1 MGAFGKLMAITF
13 AGLLAKPFSTWKAF
27 EKGLIDEK
35 GNIVRKPENQP
46 ERDTLSGIKNFV
58 RKMKR
63 LLIKVVP
70 DSRLLGI
77 LVAAFLLKR
86 ESEEGLT
93 AEEQQVKDILEKELT
108 ESEIDGMINHLKTI
122 INMKIDIHSG

>member
-13 AGLLAKPFSTWKAF
+13 ATLLAKPFSTWKAF

-46 ERDTLSGIKNFV
+46 ERDTLSGIKDFV
-58 RKMKR
+58 RKIKR

-86 ESEEGLT
+86 ESADLDED
-93 AEEQQVKDILEKELT
+93 EQKVKDILEKELT
-108 ESEIDGMINHLKTI
+108 ETEINGMIDHI
-122 INMKIDIHSG
+122 KIVTKMNV

>member
-13 AGLLAKPFSTWKAF
+13 ATLLAKPFSTWKAF

-35 GNIVRKPENQP
+35 GNMLRKPENQP
-46 ERDTLSGIKNFV
+46 ERDTLSGIKDFV

-63 LLIKVVP
+63 LLIKVIP

-77 LVAAFLLKR
+77 LIAAYLLKR
-86 ESEEGLT
+86 ESADLDED
-93 AEEQQVKDILEKELT
+93 EQKVKDILDKELT
-108 ESEIDGMINHLKTI
+108 EIEIDGMISHLKVIVSMNI
-122 INMKIDIHSG
+122 ISK

>member
-1 MGAFGKLMAITF
+1 MGAFSKLLAITF
-13 AGLLAKPFSTWKAF
+13 AALLAKPFSSWKAF
-27 EKGLIDEK
+27 KQGLIDEK
-35 GNIVRKPENQP
+35 GDIIRKPENQP
-46 ERDTLSGIKNFV
+46 ERDSLSGIKNFA

-86 ESEEGLT
+86 ESDTALT
-93 AEEQQVKDILEKELT
+93 EEEQKVKDIIEKNMT
-108 ESEIDGMINHLKTI
+108 EKEIDGMMSHLKMI
-122 INMKIDIHSG
+122 VRMNINF

>member
-1 MGAFGKLMAITF
+1 MGAFSKLLGLTF
-13 AGLLAKPFSTWKAF
+13 AALLAKPFSSWKAF
-27 EKGLIDEK
+27 KHGLIDEK
-35 GNIVRKPENQP
+35 GDKIRKPENQP
-46 ERDTLSGIKNFV
+46 ERDSLSGIKDFA

-86 ESEEGLT
+86 ESDSPLND
-93 AEEQQVKDILEKELT
+93 EEQKVKDLIEKNMTEKE
-108 ESEIDGMINHLKTI
+108 IDAMIGHLNTI
-122 INMKIDIHSG
+122 VRMKIDY

>member
-1 MGAFGKLMAITF
+1 MGAFNKLLAITF
-13 AGLLAKPFSTWKAF
+13 AAMLAKPFTKWKAF

-35 GNIVRKPENQP
+35 GNLLRKPENQP
-46 ERDTLSGIKNFV
+46 DRDALGGLKGFV
-58 RKMKR
+58 RKLKR

-86 ESEEGLT
+86 ESELSEV
-93 AEEQQVKDILEKELT
+93 EQAVKASIEKNMTEKE
-108 ESEIDGMINHLKTI
+108 IDDIISHLKI
-122 INMKIDIHSG
+122 LVKMNLD